1 MLRKTEATLALASEA
16 EHLIFRKEHPEI
28 QRSKGTKK
36 ESQFKKHILRICISK
51 TFRTGAEF
59 TLLPQKCCK

>member
-16 EHLIFRKEHPEI
+16 EHLIFRNEYPEI
-28 QRSKGTKK
+28 QRCKGTKK
-36 ESQFKKHILRICISK
+36 ESQFKKHILGIWIFK
-51 TFRTGAEF
+51 AFITGAEF